1 MYKKEPLPKE
11 KHTNE
16 ELYRRQ
22 VETLK
27 LLLSKHAITQAQFD
41 KSYRDLTEKMQ
52 MTKSGGMKSVKSTR
66 EA

>member
-27 LLLSKHAITQAQFD
+27 LLHKCDMRIRQLIQNAHRVSCLSNSERVA
-41 KSYRDLTEKMQ
+41 
-52 MTKSGGMKSVKSTR
+52 
-66 EA
+66 